1 MSLDESAELAQRIKQ
16 ARLKAGL
23 TQAQIAE
30 LMGCTRGAITQWES
44 ENPNIRTS
52 PPIPALKRFV
62 GITQTSIFSLLG
74 SDEMNELLSAA
85 HIALHAIDSK
95 SPFDH
100 FDNVVA
106 PLLRSA
112 LNKQGT
118 HAPGCWAWG
127 PGHHECALAEI
138 KRLNRQEQI
147 RAKFD
152 EESG

>member
-1 MSLDESAELAQRIKQ
+1 MSLDESAELAQRIKE
-16 ARLKAGL
+16 ARIKAGL

-30 LMGCTRGAITQWES
+30 LMGCTRGAITLWES
-44 ENPNIRTS
+44 ENPNLRSS
-52 PPIPALKRFV
+52 PPIPALKKFA
-62 GITQTSIFSLLG
+62 GITKTSILSLLG
-74 SDEMNELLSAA
+74 SDEMSELLDAA
-85 HIALHAIDSK
+85 HMALHAINAKASQDY
-95 SPFDH
+95 FDA
-100 FDNVVA
+100 VVA